1 MQLRRG
7 AERAEIYSIA
17 FSANLHWLAV
27 SSDKGTVHVFGLK
40 RSTEETRSE
49 AMPTAASPSSNGT
62 ALASGGSGSYL
73 LGGPSSLLSF
83 AASNAGSSLAFMK
96 GNSSL
101 NNELPTGSE
110 GLFLFLLSFSKI
122 IYFSFAFLFILFG
135 FFKLDASS
143 VVLLRA

>member
-1 MQLRRG
+1 LQLRRG

-40 RSTEETRSE
+40 PTTEETRSE
-49 AMPTAASPSSNGT
+49 AMTAAASPSSNGM
-62 ALASGGSGSYL
+62 ALASGGSGGYL

-96 GNSSL
+96 GNFSLDELEGFPIGGRTSSL
-101 NNELPTGSE
+101 NWMHL
-110 GLFLFLLSFSKI
+110 LFAL
-122 IYFSFAFLFILFG
+122 
-135 FFKLDASS
+135 
-143 VVLLRA
+143 VRM